1 MEIKSSDEAK
11 AQRKSLS
18 AKRKHFKDKH
28 EEKEGDTM
36 FVEDFRNYC
45 SEHFLLNLIKCLFF
59 VVGH

>member
-28 EEKEGDTM
+28 EEKGDTYVCGG
-36 FVEDFRNYC
+36 F
-45 SEHFLLNLIKCLFF
+45 
-59 VVGH
+59 